1 MTKEREVSYNIGDE
15 VRLKFTDIVGFITLL
30 YDDYGVVTVIADDGT
45 RIRSRV
51 KMNDLTSYWERV

>member
-30 YDDYGVVTVIADDGT
+30 YDDYGVVTVIAEDGT